1 MLVGILFLA
10 GGILLLWQGADL
22 LVKNSARLAASFGIP
37 KIIIGLTL
45 VAFGTS
51 TPELVVSLLSAVR
64 GSADLSV
71 GNVVG
76 SNIVNTLGILGVA
89 ALFHTVS
96 VNRRILKIDAPVM
109 LFFTVMAVCLGG
121 DGQFRRWEG
130 AALLLCFGG
139 YMILL
144 IRQGR
149 ADESA
154 TGAEAPVVAIER
166 SLGRRLRYAAW
177 CVVGLAGLYLGGEG
191 TIRGAVHIGEAL
203 GIPEAIIG
211 LTLVAG
217 GTSLPELFTSVVA
230 MLRKEADIS
239 LGNIIGSNIFNIGLV
254 MSGVAVIRPLSIGV
268 HLRTFD
274 FWVLLATTG
283 LACLI
288 LYWRKAVERAAGVCM
303 LAFYVLY
310 IVWMFIRIPG

>member
-1 MLVGILFLA
+1 MGIGVLYLV
-10 GGILLLWQGADL
+10 GGILLLWQGAGL
-22 LVKNSARLAASFGIP
+22 LVRNSSRLAASFGIP

-76 SNIVNTLGILGVA
+76 SNIVNILGILGVA
-89 ALFHTVS
+89 ALFRAIP
-96 VNRRILKIDAPVM
+96 VNSRILRIDAPVM
-109 LFFTVMAVCLGG
+109 LFFAVMAVCLGG
-121 DGQFRRWEG
+121 DGLFRRWEG

-139 YMILL
+139 YLALL

-149 ADESA
+149 ADA
-154 TGAEAPVVAIER
+154 DEAALAAPLDAGER
-166 SLGRRLRYAAW
+166 SPGRRLRYAGL
-177 CVVGLAGLYLGGEG
+177 CVAGLAGLYLGGEG
-191 TIRGAVHIGEAL
+191 TIRGAVRVGEAL

-211 LTLVAG
+211 LTFVAG

-230 MLRKEADIS
+230 MIRREADIS

-254 MSGVAVIRPLSIGV
+254 LSGVAVIHPLTVGA

-288 LYWRKAVERAAGVCM
+288 LYWRKAVERAAGLGM
-303 LAFYVLY
+303 LACYILYVG
-310 IVWMFIRIPG
+310 WMFAKVGR